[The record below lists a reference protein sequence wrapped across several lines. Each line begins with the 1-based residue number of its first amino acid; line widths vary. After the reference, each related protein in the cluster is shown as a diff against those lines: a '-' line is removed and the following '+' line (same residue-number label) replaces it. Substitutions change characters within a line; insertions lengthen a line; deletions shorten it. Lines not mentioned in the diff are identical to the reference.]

1 MAERAPARKNA
12 QIWKLKNVNR
22 PIVKIEY
29 TIYELHG
36 RTMLESDASGLW
48 HGIIA
53 PKGAK
58 MLATIK
64 VPKNDAR
71 SALWALDKWLK

>member
-1 MAERAPARKNA
+1 MAREPGRKNA

-29 TIYELHG
+29 TLYELHG
-36 RTMLESDASGLW
+36 STIMSSDAGDVW
-48 HGIIA
+48 NGVVA
-53 PKGAK
+53 PKGAR
-58 MLATIK
+58 MLAMFK

-71 SALWALDKWLK
+71 SALWALTKWLK

>member
-1 MAERAPARKNA
+1 MKNA
-12 QIWKLKNVNR
+12 QIWKLKDSHR

-29 TIYELHG
+29 TIYELQ
-36 RTMLESDASGLW
+36 RSTMLESDAGDLW
-48 HGIIA
+48 NGVRA

-64 VPKNDAR
+64 VPGNTKK
-71 SALWALDKWLK
+71 SALWALKKWTGTT